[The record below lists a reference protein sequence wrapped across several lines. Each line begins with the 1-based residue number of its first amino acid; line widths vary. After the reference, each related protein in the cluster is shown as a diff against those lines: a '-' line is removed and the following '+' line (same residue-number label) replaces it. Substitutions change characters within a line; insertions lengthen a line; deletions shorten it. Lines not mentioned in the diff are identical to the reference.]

1 MEAAPVN
8 GMCSTLITS
17 TTPRYIIILHI
28 MFQPSDQHQYN
39 NYGDMVYSFALLS
52 TKLSIML
59 LIQRVFCSVQRDIA
73 YWLTT
78 FLMFANTAFYT
89 AFLIGPAAQC
99 IPRSKIWN
107 MEEPGTCVDINK
119 LYVASAVFNLLSD
132 VAMLSVPIFMIWGL
146 QMSIRRKIG
155 VSAIFATGGL
165 YVLPLQIQIGVSSN
179 I

>member
-1 MEAAPVN
+1 
-8 GMCSTLITS
+8 
-17 TTPRYIIILHI
+17 
-28 MFQPSDQHQYN
+28 
-39 NYGDMVYSFALLS
+39 MVYSFALLS

-89 AFLIGPAAQC
+89 AFLIVPAAQC
-99 IPRSKIWN
+99 HPRSKIWN
-107 MEEPGTCVDINK
+107 MEEPGSCVDINK

-165 YVLPLQIQIGVSSN
+165 YVLLLHVVVDMTSN
-179 I
+179 R